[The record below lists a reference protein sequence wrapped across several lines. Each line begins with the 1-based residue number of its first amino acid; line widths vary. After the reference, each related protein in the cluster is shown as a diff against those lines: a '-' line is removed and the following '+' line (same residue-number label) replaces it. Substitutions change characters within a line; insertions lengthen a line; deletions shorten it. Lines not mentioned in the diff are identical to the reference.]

1 MRRPSFIARQAGFP
15 AGLLGQLLLGV
26 MARETARFNAEVLD
40 VLAPNNGEHVLEIGY
55 GHGRTL
61 VDAATRAPGARLAG
75 IDVAPAA
82 AKAAARRCRHLIAS
96 GRLQL
101 RAGDG
106 ASMPWQE
113 DTFDAA
119 FSVHT
124 IYFWPEPAQQL
135 GELRR
140 VLRAGAR
147 LVLGFRERSEE
158 AMAQF
163 PAPTYRFYSVE
174 EVAALLAHADLE
186 NVEMRTSTVAP
197 GLRIAVARAGRCVSD
212 QSSATQRA

>member
-1 MRRPSFIARQAGFP
+1 MRRPSFIARQAGHP
-15 AGLLGQLLLGV
+15 AGLLGRLLLGV
-26 MARETARFNAEVLD
+26 MARETARFNTEILD
-40 VLAPNNGEHVLEIGY
+40 VLEPRDGEHVLELGY

-61 VDAATRAPGARLAG
+61 VDAAARAPDARFSG

-82 AKAAARRCRHLIAS
+82 AKAAARRCRDLIAA
-96 GRLQL
+96 GRLDL

-106 ASMPWQE
+106 AALPCQADS
-113 DTFDAA
+113 FDAA

-135 GELRR
+135 HELRR

-147 LVLGFRERSEE
+147 LVLGFRERSDE

-163 PAPTYRFYSVE
+163 PAPTYRFYSTDDVTR
-174 EVAALLAHADLE
+174 LLANAE
-186 NVEMRTSTVAP
+186 FGNIEMRASTAGP
-197 GLRIAVARAGRCVSD
+197 GLRIAAGRAGR
-212 QSSATQRA
+212 